1 MNGIFSLN
9 LRHLDALTV
18 IGRAGSMSAAVQ
30 QVNLSQ
36 PALAQAV
43 GKIEGLL
50 GERLFDRHPAG
61 MVPTAAGRIVLMRV
75 ERALRYLLHGV
86 RLLRR
91 SARLAPGEHL
101 ERRVTMAQLRALI
114 AVESTSSYALA
125 AEQTGLS
132 QPAVHRAV
140 RDLQDLLGIAL
151 LVRVGRAVRPT
162 DAANRFVR
170 FARLMLSELRAGMD
184 EIGALGTSD
193 SGRVTVGTLPL
204 ARAIFLPELLAR
216 FTAAHPGASVE
227 VVEAPYGEL
236 LTTLRQGDIDLLIG
250 TQRDPS
256 PTSDVTQEGLFDDDP
271 VIVGRAAHPL
281 CGKQELTLPD
291 LLEFPW
297 VIPSPGVP
305 MRGNWERMFRDRGIE
320 PPRLRIECGSVLIMR
335 GLMLQ
340 GDWLT
345 LMSRD
350 QFLFERGVGALA
362 ELGDPGPALRRRI
375 AMTHRSDWRPTP
387 LQAHFV
393 DLARALAR
401 ERGQDMPSSSRLY
414 RTQ

>member
-1 MNGIFSLN
+1 MNEIFSLN

-18 IGRAGSMSAAVQ
+18 IGRAGSMSAAAQ
-30 QVNLSQ
+30 AVNLSQ
-36 PALAQAV
+36 PALAQALAKV
-43 GKIEGLL
+43 ERLL
-50 GERLFDRHPAG
+50 GERLFDRQPEG
-61 MVPTAAGRIVLMRV
+61 MVPNAAGRIVLVRV
-75 ERALRYLLHGV
+75 ERALRYLMHGV

-91 SARLAPGEHL
+91 SARLAPGQHL

-125 AEQTGLS
+125 AQRTGLS

-140 RDLQDLLGIAL
+140 RDLQELLGVAL

-162 DAANRFVR
+162 DAASRFVR
-170 FARLMLSELRAGMD
+170 FARLMLSELRAAMD
-184 EIGALGTSD
+184 EIGALGTD
-193 SGRVTVGTLPL
+193 DNGRVTVGTLPL

-216 FTAAHPGASVE
+216 FTAAHPAASVA
-227 VVEAPYGEL
+227 VVEAPYVEL
-236 LTTLRQGDIDLLIG
+236 LATLRQGDIDLLIG

-256 PTSDVTQEGLFDDDP
+256 PTSDVTQQGLFDDDP

-281 CGKQELTLPD
+281 RGKKKLALSD
-291 LLEFPW
+291 LLRFPW
-297 VIPSPGVP
+297 VIPSSGVP
-305 MRGNWERMFRDRGIE
+305 MRRNWERMFRDHGIE

-350 QFLFERGVGALA
+350 QFKFERDAGALA
-362 ELGDPGPALRRRI
+362 ELGEPGPALRRRI
-375 AMTHRSDWRPTP
+375 AMTHRSDWRPTS

-393 DLARALAR
+393 ELARVLAK
-401 ERGQDMPSSSRLY
+401 ERDQRAPSRGK
-414 RTQ
+414 

>member
-1 MNGIFSLN
+1 MNEIFSLN
-9 LRHLDALTV
+9 LRHLGALTV
-18 IGRAGSMSAAVQ
+18 IGRAGSMSAAAQ
-30 QVNLSQ
+30 EVNLSQ
-36 PALAQAV
+36 PALAQAI
-43 GKIEGLL
+43 GKIERLL
-50 GERLFDRHPAG
+50 GERLFDRHPGG
-61 MVPTAAGRIVLMRV
+61 MVPSAAGRIMLMRV

-91 SARLAPGEHL
+91 SARMAPGEHL

-125 AEQTGLS
+125 AERTGLS

-140 RDLQDLLGIAL
+140 RDLQELLGVAL

-162 DAANRFVR
+162 EAASRFVR

-184 EIGALGTSD
+184 EIGALGSGD
-193 SGRVTVGTLPL
+193 SGRITVGTLPL

-216 FTAAHPGASVE
+216 FTAAHSTASVA

-236 LTTLRQGDIDLLIG
+236 LAALRQGDIDLLIG
-250 TQRDPS
+250 TQRDPPPS
-256 PTSDVTQEGLFDDDP
+256 NDVAQEGLFDDDP

-281 CGKQELTLPD
+281 RGKKKLVLPD
-291 LLEFPW
+291 LLRFSW

-305 MRGNWERMFRDRGIE
+305 MRGNWERMFRDQGIE

-350 QFLFERGVGALA
+350 QFMFERDVGALA
-362 ELGDPGPALRRRI
+362 ELGEPGPALRRRI
-375 AMTHRSDWRPTP
+375 AMTRRSDWRPTP

-393 DLARALAR
+393 ELARVLAK
-401 ERGQDMPSSSRLY
+401 ERDQHVPSR
-414 RTQ
+414 RK

>member
-1 MNGIFSLN
+1 MIEIFSLN
-9 LRHLDALTV
+9 LRHLDALTA
-18 IGRAGSMSAAVQ
+18 IDRAGSLSAAARE
-30 QVNLSQ
+30 VNLSQ
-36 PALAQAV
+36 PALAQAI
-43 GKIEGLL
+43 GKVEGLM
-50 GERLFDRHPAG
+50 GERLFDRHPGG
-61 MVPTAAGRIVLMRV
+61 MVPSAAGRIMLMRV

-91 SARLAPGEHL
+91 SARMAPGKHI
-101 ERRVTMAQLRALI
+101 ERRVTMVQLRALI
-114 AVESTSSYALA
+114 AVEGTSSYALA
-125 AEQTGLS
+125 ATRTGLS
-132 QPAVHRAV
+132 QPALHRAV
-140 RDLQDLLGIAL
+140 RDLQELLGVAL

-162 DAANRFVR
+162 EAASRFVR

-184 EIGALGTSD
+184 EIGALGSAD
-193 SGRVTVGTLPL
+193 SGRITVGTLPL

-216 FTAAHPGASVE
+216 FTADHPAASVE

-236 LTTLRQGDIDLLIG
+236 LATLRQGDIDLLIG
-250 TQRDPS
+250 TQRDPV
-256 PTSDVTQEGLFDDDP
+256 PTSDVTQEGLFYDDP

-281 CGKQELTLPD
+281 RGRKKLGFPD
-291 LLEFPW
+291 LLKFPW

-305 MRGNWERMFRDRGIE
+305 MRANWERMFRDHGVE

-350 QFLFERGVGALA
+350 QFMFEREVGALA
-362 ELGDPGPALRRRI
+362 ELGETGPALRRRI
-375 AMTHRSDWRPTP
+375 AMTRRSDWRPTP

-393 DLARALAR
+393 ELARSLAKER
-401 ERGQDMPSSSRLY
+401 ERQAPSRGK
-414 RTQ
+414 